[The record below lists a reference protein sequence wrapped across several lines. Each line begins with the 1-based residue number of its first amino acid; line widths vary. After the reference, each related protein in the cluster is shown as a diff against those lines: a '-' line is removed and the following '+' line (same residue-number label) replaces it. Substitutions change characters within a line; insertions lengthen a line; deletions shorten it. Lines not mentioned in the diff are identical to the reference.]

1 LVKPGPVAVLALSWL
16 AAFQLRSGFIGLG
29 PALPS
34 MTVDLGLSF
43 SQASFLVAVPTLM
56 MGLMA
61 VPGGGLVD
69 RWGPAR
75 VIAAGL
81 ALVAVGGGLRAVA
94 PEFGLLLVLT
104 FLFGAG
110 IGISQPSLP
119 RLMRSWFPGRLGVTT
134 GIYASGLICGSIAAA
149 LLTGPLLDRGD
160 DLSAWRMPLAIWG
173 GLAVV
178 GLAIWIIVMQPW
190 SVPPPSVVASALPI
204 DLLAEVA
211 HWSPWRDTRAW
222 VSALVFAAQ
231 GVAYYLLVAWLPA
244 IYGEAGASATATAA
258 LFAVFNAATL
268 PAILLFPSWS
278 DRLRRRRPPLL
289 VSAVIFQAGLLGLL
303 VSPLADPWRWL
314 WPALAGAGVSGL
326 FAMSLVLPADIA
338 PRGRTGAAAG
348 MVLGIGY
355 GAAALG
361 PVIAGATRDITGSFD
376 VTLLMLPAIGMALI
390 VLAAIAP
397 ELPRVR
403 ESVIG
408 SNEV

>member
-1 LVKPGPVAVLALSWL
+1 
-16 AAFQLRSGFIGLG
+16 
-29 PALPS
+29 
-34 MTVDLGLSF
+34 M
-43 SQASFLVAVPTLM
+43 
-56 MGLMA
+56 
-61 VPGGGLVD
+61 
-69 RWGPAR
+69 
-75 VIAAGL
+75 
-81 ALVAVGGGLRAVA
+81 
-94 PEFGLLLVLT
+94 
-104 FLFGAG
+104 
-110 IGISQPSLP
+110 
-119 RLMRSWFPGRLGVTT
+119 
-134 GIYASGLICGSIAAA
+134 ICGSIAAA

-178 GLAIWIIVMQPW
+178 ALAIWIIVMQPW
-190 SVPPPSVVASALPI
+190 RVPLPSVVASALPI
-204 DLLAEVA
+204 DPIAEA
-211 HWSPWRDTRAW
+211 ANWSPWRDARAW

-244 IYGEAGASATATAA
+244 IYGEAGASATAAAA

-289 VSAVIFQAGLLGLL
+289 VAAVIFQGGLLGLL
-303 VSPLADPWRWL
+303 MSPLADPWRWL

-348 MVLGIGY
+348 MVLGVGY

-361 PVIAGATRDITGSFD
+361 PVIAGAARDITGSFD

-390 VLAAIAP
+390 ALAAIAP
-397 ELPRVR
+397 ELPRGPTAER
-403 ESVIG
+403 
-408 SNEV
+408 